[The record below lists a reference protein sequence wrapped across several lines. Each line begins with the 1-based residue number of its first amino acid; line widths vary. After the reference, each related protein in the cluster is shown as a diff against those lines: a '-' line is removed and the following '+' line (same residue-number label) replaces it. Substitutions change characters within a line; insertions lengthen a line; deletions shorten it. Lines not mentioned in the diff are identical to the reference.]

1 VLQTGTTSA
10 SLLLTMSEAEALDQ
24 RAFED
29 EDSPDA
35 PKPLKL
41 RLLRFVPMIVVLG
54 LAVHVILP
62 RVDSIEDSLE
72 TMKTLAPWALGLAV
86 VAEGLSYVA
95 NGSVLQS
102 VIRLAGDKLPLR
114 RAIAIELAAGSVALV
129 AAGALGFGAAI
140 YKWTQ
145 NRGVSRNTAMLA
157 SWLPSMFD
165 AASLVVFAL
174 AGAVELL
181 LVHQLSRPT
190 EVALFLVVSALAAVI
205 AAVIVLLAKSDWAMA
220 LARRATRLLQRFRA
234 TTSDSALTD
243 SVKRASETWSSMKDG
258 GWIRPAVSSILVL
271 TFDVVCLELAFLAA
285 GQRVHPTLLLA
296 GYGVPMLLGRA
307 SFLPGGIAVIEIAMT
322 AIFGGLGVPANAAV
336 VAVLTYRLISFW
348 LPALLGIPLA
358 IRLQSK
364 GGRIAPKP
372 EPGQA
377 GAHRP

>member
-1 VLQTGTTSA
+1 MPES
-10 SLLLTMSEAEALDQ
+10 EALDQ

-54 LAVHVILP
+54 LAIHVILP
-62 RVDSIEDSLE
+62 RIDSIEDSLE
-72 TMKTLAPWALGLAV
+72 TMKTLAPWALALALLS
-86 VAEGLSYVA
+86 ETLSYVA

-181 LVHQLSRPT
+181 LVHQLSRTT

-205 AAVIVLLAKSDWAMA
+205 AAVIVLLAKNDWAMA

-234 TTSDSALTD
+234 KTSDSALTD
-243 SVKRASETWSSMKDG
+243 SVKRASETWESMKGG

-348 LPALLGIPLA
+348 LPALLGIPFA
-358 IRLQSK
+358 IRLHSK

-372 EPGQA
+372 EPG
-377 GAHRP
+377 